1 MNQQIDQSTTL
12 RAAREQVSCTVEDE
26 AVILHVRN
34 GVYFGLNP
42 VGAFVWNH
50 LKQPHRLSE
59 LKEKVFA
66 EFEVSDEQCEA
77 DLRELLSDLLKSGLI
92 EVVPEAAV

>member
-1 MNQQIDQSTTL
+1 MNWQLDQNTTL

-26 AVILHVRN
+26 AVILHLKD

-50 LKQPHRLSE
+50 LKQPQRVSE
-59 LKEKVFA
+59 LQEKVIA
-66 EFEVSDEQCEA
+66 EFEVVHEQCEA
-77 DLRELLSDLLKSGLI
+77 DLRELLSDLLKSGLV
-92 EVVPEAAV
+92 EVVPETSV